1 MTIFF
6 EAPGTRREAE
16 MDEAST
22 RSLRNVIA
30 VLVEQRGIV
39 AAMGAPFAARLMDL
53 AIMQL
58 RLTVNEITEEELSG
72 FSDFLGA
79 GRPSDERPN

>member
-1 MTIFF
+1 
-6 EAPGTRREAE
+6 

-22 RSLRNVIA
+22 RSLHSVMA

-39 AAMGAPFAARLMDL
+39 GAMGASFAGRLLDL

-58 RLTVNEITEEELSG
+58 RLTMNGISEEELSG
-72 FSDFLGA
+72 LSDFLGGSLA
-79 GRPSDERPN
+79 GDERPN